1 MGTQAQT
8 LSGMTIGF
16 IGLGFMG
23 RPMARNLQAAG
34 ATMIVHN
41 RSQGPMDE
49 LAAEGMTPVASPAV
63 VADQAEVIILM
74 LSDTPALEL
83 VLCGEHGV
91 LARLR
96 PGTLVIDMGTS
107 KVPISRTLAG
117 KIIDASGEYVDA
129 PVSGGTLGAEAGT
142 LTIMAGGSDAA
153 FARARPLFDILGAK
167 TTHVGANGAG
177 QIAKAANQVIVGL
190 TIGAVAEGLALAR
203 RAGADPAKV
212 REALGG
218 GFAGSRILE
227 VHGQR
232 MVDGAFP
239 AGAKCTIQRKD
250 MDQAMELASE
260 LSLELPATAL
270 SRALYDALIDAGHGE
285 LDHAALIKAID
296 PEI

>member
-1 MGTQAQT
+1 
-8 LSGMTIGF
+8 
-16 IGLGFMG
+16 MG
-23 RPMARNLQAAG
+23 RPRARNLQAAG

-91 LARLR
+91 LTRLS
-96 PGTLVIDMGTS
+96 PGTVVIDMGTS
-107 KVPISRTLAG
+107 KGPISRTLAG

-129 PVSGGTLGAEAGT
+129 PVSGGTVGAEAGT

-153 FARARPLFDILGAK
+153 FARARPLFDMLGAK

-218 GFAGSRILE
+218 GFADSRILE

-232 MVDGAFP
+232 MVDAAP
-239 AGAKCTIQRKD
+239 PPGAKCTIQRKD